1 MSQDDAAD
9 DSDDENGEDLD
20 GQASSATISGV
31 PPGAAGDTGVDNGTS
46 PHKFMPPIE
55 VELQMQ
61 QLWKKEN
68 AALNLMFASGRTS
81 SVSAAVVVEGSESSS
96 MAKVGTGGLDGYR
109 LFFVRALAV
118 PPPRFRPPMN
128 MGDFVAEH
136 PQNVYLTKV
145 RGWVRVVFCWRFS
158 QGPGRR
164 VLCNSFSF
172 HVFVSCFFVGNVR
185 LLDPR
190 ESLWKKDCANS
201 QSIQNAVGNVF
212 AWKKLYR

>member
-20 GQASSATISGV
+20 QQASSATISGV
-31 PPGAAGDTGVDNGTS
+31 PPGAAGDSGVDNGAS
-46 PHKFMPPIE
+46 PHKFMAPIE

-61 QLWKKEN
+61 QLWKKEKG
-68 AALNLMFASGRTS
+68 ALNLMFASGRTP
-81 SVSAAVVVEGSESSS
+81 SALATVVVEGSERRLSI
-96 MAKVGTGGLDGYR
+96 AQGGTGGLDGYR

-145 RGWVRVVFCWRFS
+145 RG
-158 QGPGRR
+158 
-164 VLCNSFSF
+164 
-172 HVFVSCFFVGNVR
+172 
-185 LLDPR
+185 
-190 ESLWKKDCANS
+190 
-201 QSIQNAVGNVF
+201 
-212 AWKKLYR
+212 